1 MEKWHFLT
9 RINVYI
15 KKKLTKHLRSMNEKK
30 KELLDY
36 KVMLFKRRKKK
47 NIFSNRKG
55 KKASKITSRKTQQ
68 NT

>member
-1 MEKWHFLT
+1 
-9 RINVYI
+9 
-15 KKKLTKHLRSMNEKK
+15 MNEKK